1 MHIKYCKLRPSQIN
15 RLLEHFVAGTTARM
29 AAELVGLHRNTTSLF
44 YHRLRQIIAQ
54 QLEDV
59 SPFLGPIEVD
69 ESYFG
74 GRRKGKRGRGA
85 GGKVPVFG
93 ILQRGGRVFTQIIPN
108 AKRKTLLPIMAERIL
123 PDSIVYS
130 DALPSYNALDV
141 AAFRHFRI
149 NHSKSFVKGQTH
161 INGIENF
168 WNQAKRHL
176 RKYNGIPQHHFNL
189 FLKECEWRFNT
200 QSPQKMLKE
209 LKSWLKKEST

>member
-1 MHIKYCKLRPSQIN
+1 M
-15 RLLEHFVAGTTARM
+15 
-29 AAELVGLHRNTTSLF
+29 
-44 YHRLRQIIAQ
+44 Q
-54 QLEDV
+54 QLEEV
-59 SPFLGPIEVD
+59 SPFVGPIEVD
-69 ESYFG
+69 ESYCG
-74 GRRKGKRGRGA
+74 GHRKGKRGRGA

-93 ILQRGGRVFTQIIPN
+93 ILQRGGRVYTQVIPN
-108 AKRKTLLPIMAERIL
+108 AKRKTLLPIMEEKIL

-141 AAFRHFRI
+141 SAFRHFRI

-161 INGIENF
+161 MNGIENF

-209 LKSWLKKEST
+209 LKGWLKEGNT

>member
-1 MHIKYCKLRPSQIN
+1 
-15 RLLEHFVAGTTARM
+15 M
-29 AAELVGLHRNTTSLF
+29 AAELVGLHRNTTRLF
-44 YHRLRQIIAQ
+44 YHRLRQIIVQ
-54 QLEDV
+54 QLEEV
-59 SPFLGPIEVD
+59 SPFVGPIEVD

-74 GRRKGKRGRGA
+74 GHRKGKRGRGA

-93 ILQRGGRVFTQIIPN
+93 ILQRGGRVYTQVIPN
-108 AKRKTLLPIMAERIL
+108 AKRKTLLPIMEEKIL

-141 AAFRHFRI
+141 SAFRHFRI

-200 QSPQKMLKE
+200 QSPQKKAEGTQRLPQGRE
-209 LKSWLKKEST
+209 HLAIFCASP

>member
-1 MHIKYCKLRPSQIN
+1 
-15 RLLEHFVAGTTARM
+15 M

-130 DALPSYNALDV
+130 DALPSYNTLDV